1 MPAPPATRRTR
12 NQRSRVV
19 IPTREKPL
27 TIEGCHHINLR
38 STDGVLPLPPL
49 PSQVATVVKHVLRIV
64 DERYLTNVET
74 AVVTQMTGLTE
85 RVKIPS
91 SKSGWLD
98 DSLLPLARGRA
109 ACTKELRARLGRWRE
124 GGGATAICTPLKDAL
139 TRAFTDDS
147 MPLRVARFTTLCSTM
162 VKLLED
168 DWDRE
173 GGPRVTRQLTERVD
187 EACRPDLADPLT
199 GLKAKITLITLV
211 ELISALERLGG
222 AVAEDPTLLAEEASH
237 AQRRAELRARINAL
251 TEDARRI
258 SFIVQP
264 PTAVEG
270 GAWGHTR
277 AVPPMP

>member
-1 MPAPPATRRTR
+1 MNHARSTNRPTPMPAPPATRRTR

-124 GGGATAICTPLKDAL
+124 GGGCDGHLHPPQRRSHQGIHRRQHAPA
-139 TRAFTDDS
+139 
-147 MPLRVARFTTLCSTM
+147 
-162 VKLLED
+162 
-168 DWDRE
+168 
-173 GGPRVTRQLTERVD
+173 GGTVY
-187 EACRPDLADPLT
+187 DPLLND
-199 GLKAKITLITLV
+199 G
-211 ELISALERLGG
+211 
-222 AVAEDPTLLAEEASH
+222 
-237 AQRRAELRARINAL
+237 
-251 TEDARRI
+251 
-258 SFIVQP
+258 
-264 PTAVEG
+264 
-270 GAWGHTR
+270 
-277 AVPPMP
+277 